1 MRCLDV
7 IRELAAPTNTQNTVD
22 LAEHLNRCPSCAN
35 WARQATQFDR
45 LWDTTRPAEPSPG
58 VWENLW
64 SQVARS
70 LENST
75 LQEGASPSPP
85 ASWNCLPG
93 TSVPERKAKLTGH
106 SLTPSFRSRLWP
118 SIGIVSV
125 VRAAA
130 VLLVA
135 GLTLWFFIPSHQD
148 VATLNP
154 VSLGRTTPQTVASP
168 LPSVD
173 IEPGHMVVILA
184 DPKGLSV
191 VDRTPKAIIAGVGR
205 EYVDWYG
212 DERSFDWSQV
222 FNEAEYL
229 ATPKV
234 AMKE

>member
-1 MRCLDV
+1 MRCVDV
-7 IRELAAPTNTQNTVD
+7 IRELASPTDTRNTVD

-35 WARQATQFDR
+35 CAKQATQFDR
-45 LWDTTRPAEPSPG
+45 LWDTTRPAEPSPD

-75 LQEGASPSPP
+75 LQEGSSPSPP
-85 ASWNCLPG
+85 VSWNYSPD
-93 TSVPERKAKLTGH
+93 TSVAEPKAKLTLH
-106 SLTPSFRSRLWP
+106 SLTPSFRSRIWP
-118 SIGIVSV
+118 SIGMVSV

-135 GLTLWFFIPSHQD
+135 GLTLWFFIPSHQK
-148 VATLNP
+148 VGTLNP
-154 VSLGRTTPQTVASP
+154 VSLDRTTANLASP

-234 AMKE
+234 AMKR

>member
-1 MRCLDV
+1 MRCVDV
-7 IRELAAPTNTQNTVD
+7 IRELAAPTDTQNAAD
-22 LAEHLNRCPSCAN
+22 LADHLSRCSSCAKC
-35 WARQATQFDR
+35 ATEAAQFDR
-45 LWDTTRPAEPSPG
+45 LWNTTRPAEPSPAL
-58 VWENLW
+58 WENLW
-64 SQVARS
+64 SQVACS

-75 LQEGASPSPP
+75 LQESASPSPP
-85 ASWNCLPG
+85 ESWNYVLG
-93 TSVPERKAKLTGH
+93 TSVSEPEPRPTLH
-106 SLTPSFRSRLWP
+106 SPALSLHARLWP
-118 SIGIVSV
+118 SASMVSLA
-125 VRAAA
+125 RAAG

-135 GLTLWFFIPSHQD
+135 GLTLWFIIPFRQK
-148 VATLNP
+148 VAPLNP
-154 VSLGRTTPQTVASP
+154 VSLGQTAANAVASP

-184 DPKGLSV
+184 HPNSPSV
-191 VDRTPKAIIAGVGR
+191 VDRTPKAIIAGIGR